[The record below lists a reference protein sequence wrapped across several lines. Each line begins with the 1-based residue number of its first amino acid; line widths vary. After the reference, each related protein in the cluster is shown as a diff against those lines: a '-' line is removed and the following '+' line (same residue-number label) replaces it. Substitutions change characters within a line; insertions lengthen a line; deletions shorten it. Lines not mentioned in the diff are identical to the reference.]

1 MGEGRRPPTFSV
13 RPNLPSHVGLPT
25 PSHSASGVRAAY
37 GPEWPPMSPASDL
50 TQAFRQRAEE
60 LLRTMLLRL
69 DSFDPDELEAEAS
82 EGVVKLTFADG
93 SKCVLNRQSAA
104 NQMWLAEGA
113 TAWHF
118 EWSDSQN
125 GWIDTKGRGDL
136 RDVLAGVISRRLG
149 RAFALR

>member
-1 MGEGRRPPTFSV
+1 
-13 RPNLPSHVGLPT
+13 
-25 PSHSASGVRAAY
+25 
-37 GPEWPPMSPASDL
+37 MSPASDS

-60 LLRTMLLRL
+60 LLRTILLRL
-69 DSFDPDELEAEAS
+69 DTFDPDELEAEAS

-118 EWSDSQN
+118 EWSDGQN

-136 RDVLAGVISRRLG
+136 RDVLADVITRRLG
-149 RAFALR
+149 RAVALR

>member
-1 MGEGRRPPTFSV
+1 MT
-13 RPNLPSHVGLPT
+13 
-25 PSHSASGVRAAY
+25 SASD
-37 GPEWPPMSPASDL
+37 S
-50 TQAFRQRAEE
+50 TQGFRQRAEE
-60 LLRTMLLRL
+60 LLRSIVLQL
-69 DSFDPDELEAEAS
+69 DAFDPDELEAEAS

-93 SKCVLNRQSAA
+93 SKCILNRQSAA

-118 EWSDSQN
+118 EWNDSQN

>member
-1 MGEGRRPPTFSV
+1 
-13 RPNLPSHVGLPT
+13 
-25 PSHSASGVRAAY
+25 
-37 GPEWPPMSPASDL
+37 MSPASDS

-60 LLRTMLLRL
+60 LLRTILLRL
-69 DSFDPDELEAEAS
+69 DTFDPDELEAEAS

-118 EWSDSQN
+118 EWNDSQN